1 MTFGKEARL
10 AKKYLMRGSKA
21 MTKPIVVDAATF
33 DQTVL
38 QSKTLV
44 LVDFWAPWC
53 RPCIMTAPVLEELVD
68 EYAGRMTI
76 AKLDVDQN
84 GGVAAK
90 YGIMAIP
97 NLIIFKNG
105 QPLSQIV
112 GYKPKAELKR
122 ALDAALG

>member
-1 MTFGKEARL
+1 M
-10 AKKYLMRGSKA
+10 S
-21 MTKPIVVDAATF
+21 KPIEVDDASF
-33 DQTVL
+33 DSTVL
-38 QSKTLV
+38 QAKTPV

-53 RPCIMTAPVLEELVD
+53 KPCLMTAPVLEELAG
-68 EYAGRMTI
+68 EYEGKITF

-84 GGVAAK
+84 AQTAVK

-105 QPLSQIV
+105 EPISNIV

-122 ALDAALG
+122 SLDAVLD